1 MGLSKSSE
9 KFAKISVESV
19 VSFLD
24 KLYPVKNSEI
34 WDFPGLIIG
43 SADWE
48 VDKILY
54 AVDPTVEVIDEAV
67 EKNCNFIFTHHPLFF
82 QAQHQFSSASFR
94 GRIANQLIDKRISL
108 YCGHTNV
115 DKSKDGA
122 SFSLAKELNLKN
134 IISLNDYADNS
145 ADNYSE
151 ANAANFHAKR
161 TSASDNYLA
170 VSGDLK
176 SEQTL
181 EELLKNLSFL
191 IPKTPS
197 PLRCSGQ
204 KNKKIKKAVIISG
217 SGDYILNS
225 DEAIQTNFFGAD
237 VFISSDLR
245 HHPVLDFRQTYP
257 NVAVID
263 VPHFSGE
270 YICLG
275 NIKDNIEKSLGAAGI
290 LSNIITD
297 PYNFTSL
304 DLAK

>member
-1 MGLSKSSE
+1 MGLSKPSE
-9 KFAKISVESV
+9 KLAKTSVELV
-19 VSFLD
+19 VDFLD

-34 WDFPGLIIG
+34 WDFPGLTIG
-43 SADWE
+43 SNDWE

-54 AVDPTVEVIDEAV
+54 AVDPTIEVINEAV

-94 GRIANQLIDKRISL
+94 GRIVNQLIDKRISL

-122 SFSLAKELNLKN
+122 SFGLAKELNLKN
-134 IISLNDYADNS
+134 IISLDNYADNY
-145 ADNYSE
+145 AKV
-151 ANAANFHAKR
+151 NAADFQVKR
-161 TSASDNYLA
+161 TTALDNYLA

-181 EELLKNLSFL
+181 EELLKNLSLL

-225 DEAIQTNFFGAD
+225 NEAIQTNFFGAD

-270 YICLG
+270 YICLR
-275 NIKDNIEKSLGAAGI
+275 NIKDNIEKNLGVIGI